1 MIKHYHSQPQS
12 PGRVVVL
19 GARGFLGSTLIRRL
33 NNAVPLGSAEVNLLE
48 PVSVEKLRGIV
59 RDGDALVFASTL
71 TPDKGKDTRT
81 TMKNL
86 AMGEHVAAVVEAV
99 KFAHVIYISSDAVYE
114 DDANPVRESS
124 CASPTTLYGLMHL
137 MRERMIWVA
146 AQKSAAPVMV
156 LRLSAMYGAG
166 DTHNSYGPNR
176 FLRTALKDRQI
187 SLFGQGEEQRDH
199 LYVADCARLI
209 DLCLQHRTAGT
220 LNIATGHAV
229 SFMDVA
235 KTAAAV
241 AGGEVQ
247 IKGQMRSGSVTHR
260 HFDIT
265 EMIKAF
271 PSFRFTPLRMGLTEA
286 AKQPQ

>member
-1 MIKHYHSQPQS
+1 MIKHHHSQPQP

-19 GARGFLGSTLIRRL
+19 GARGFLGSTLVRQL

-48 PVSVEKLRGIV
+48 PASVEKLRGIV
-59 RDGDALVFASTL
+59 RDGDALVFASAL

-81 TMKNL
+81 MMKNL
-86 AMGEHVAAVVEAV
+86 MMGEHVAAVVEAV
-99 KFAHVIYISSDAVYE
+99 KFVHVIYISSDAVYE

-137 MRERMIWVA
+137 MRERMILVA
-146 AQKSAAPVMV
+146 AQKTAAPVMI
-156 LRLSAMYGAG
+156 LRPCAMYGAG

-187 SLFGQGEEQRDH
+187 ALFGQGEEQRDH
-199 LYVADCARLI
+199 LHVTDCARLI
-209 DLCLQHRTAGT
+209 DLCLQQRTAGT
-220 LNIATGHAV
+220 LNIATGQAV
-229 SFMDVA
+229 SFMDAA

-241 AGGEVQ
+241 AGSDVS
-247 IKGQMRSGSVTHR
+247 IKGQPRSGPVTHR

-265 EMIKAF
+265 ELLKAF
-271 PSFRFTPLRMGLTEA
+271 PSFAFTPLKTGLAEAVGRM
-286 AKQPQ
+286 